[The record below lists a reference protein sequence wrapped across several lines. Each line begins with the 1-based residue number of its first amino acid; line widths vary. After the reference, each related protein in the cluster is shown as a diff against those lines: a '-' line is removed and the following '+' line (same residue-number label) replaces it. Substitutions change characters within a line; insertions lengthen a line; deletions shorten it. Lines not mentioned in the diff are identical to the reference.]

1 MRDTL
6 LFVLAGVSAILIIA
20 IQLIL
25 CFKAKKLLIKLL
37 PAILSAAAAIVFCVL
52 AFTVRDWSALVYIV
66 FAFFAG
72 VMLISSGIAWGI
84 WAIIRLAK
92 SKEIQQKSA
101 G

>member
-6 LFVLAGVSAILIIA
+6 LFVLAGASTILIIA

-25 CFKAKKLLIKLL
+25 CFKVQKLPVKLL
-37 PAILSAAAAIVFCVL
+37 PAILSAAAAIVFCIM

-84 WAIIRLAK
+84 WAILKKKRM
-92 SKEIQQKSA
+92 QQKA
-101 G
+101 TD

>member
-6 LFVLAGVSAILIIA
+6 LFVLAGASTILIIA

-25 CFKAKKLLIKLL
+25 CFKVQKLPVKLL
-37 PAILSAAAAIVFCVL
+37 PAILSAAAAIVFCIM

-72 VMLISSGIAWGI
+72 VMLISSGIAWGFC
-84 WAIIRLAK
+84 AILKKKRM
-92 SKEIQQKSA
+92 QQKA
-101 G
+101 TD

>member
-6 LFVLAGVSAILIIA
+6 LFVLAGISTILVIA
-20 IQLIL
+20 IQLAL

-37 PAILSAAAAIVFCVL
+37 PTILSAAAAIVFCIL
-52 AFTVRDWSALVYIV
+52 AFTARDWSALVYIV

-84 WAIIRLAK
+84 GAILKMKKMQR
-92 SKEIQQKSA
+92 EVTD
-101 G
+101 